1 MARGKRAAGNA
12 DGTPREELADADPL
26 VEAVVAAFKAEEAK
40 ASTEAEGDENG
51 PEFLQEAAR
60 REAQDGTSVR
70 SLENGYAAIEAEEA
84 EEADRP
90 QTTYWSKKKAAAQA
104 KENATYILVILEGAA
119 MVGFGETARMSASE
133 KKMIIEPMSRI
144 MGRLDPG
151 INDALQK
158 WTDPILLVFGFATW
172 GLRLYAI
179 AQEKN
184 EGDEPPSKRP
194 PSDVKPMGPGG
205 NGRVIKEPVPEFS
218 DADRVTMAGPDKR
231 LLDQIDPSAR
241 SLS

>member
-40 ASTEAEGDENG
+40 ASTEAEGADKEGSVDVQASAWG
-51 PEFLQEAAR
+51 PKEDSPDIR
-60 REAQDGTSVR
+60 
-70 SLENGYAAIEAEEA
+70 AIEAEEA
-84 EEADRP
+84 EEAERP
-90 QTTYWSKKKAAAQA
+90 QTTYWSKKKAAQQA
-104 KENATYILVILEGAA
+104 KDNATYILVILEGAA